1 MYVFTKVI
9 LVCKNLTGYFWVL
22 FCLFLQYLCFCL
34 VLVLSTYTWSSR
46 GKGFSIAWG
55 RGPQWT
61 SLHTAL
67 SAPVRGQGSDA
78 MMVLLSKTN
87 FIRKLLNELCR
98 VHLSTMLTTKN
109 SSHTLTNCGLIKFIF
124 PSFNKNHHIS
134 NITTNLD
141 TLQL

>member
-1 MYVFTKVI
+1 MECMCSPRSFWFVKTWRVTFEFCFVF
-9 LVCKNLTGYFWVL
+9 
-22 FCLFLQYLCFCL
+22 FLQYLCFCL

-87 FIRKLLNELCR
+87 FIRKLLNELCSR
-98 VHLSTMLTTKN
+98 EKCVLFK
-109 SSHTLTNCGLIKFIF
+109 SSR
-124 PSFNKNHHIS
+124 S
-134 NITTNLD
+134 
-141 TLQL
+141 LQNYTVKQPADKTVQREFEIIPHERWAPKQVNF